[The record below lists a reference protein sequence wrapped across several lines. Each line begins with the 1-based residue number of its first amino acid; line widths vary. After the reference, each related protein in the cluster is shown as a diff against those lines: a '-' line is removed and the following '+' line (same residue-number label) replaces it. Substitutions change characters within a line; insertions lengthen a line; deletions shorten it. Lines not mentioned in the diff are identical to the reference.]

1 VTKKSL
7 LVVPLAPEETGLL
20 TIADLDQLLAC
31 ELVLFERPD
40 HPLTARLRP
49 AGVECRVVTGE
60 PDVQSPGLA
69 LVAEPDSPLVLQLAR
84 RGARVS
90 SGPAAVPDDL
100 TAAHAAPVLRRASAA
115 LAGAV
120 AVLARLRSDD
130 GCPWDQEQ
138 THASL
143 KVHLLEEAHEVI
155 EAIDSL
161 APADLAEE
169 LGDVLLQVLFHSRL
183 AEQEKSFD
191 VADVAAGLTAK
202 LVSRHPHVF
211 GDVAVTGAG
220 EVLANW
226 EANKVSEKARSDHFE
241 GIPPSLPALLK
252 AAKVQKRA
260 AGLGFA
266 ASEVEARSSLEEAL
280 AGPIETQSIG
290 EALFWLVALA
300 RAQGVDSE
308 SALARYL
315 EGFRASLPTP

>member
-20 TIADLDQLLAC
+20 TIAELDQLLAC

-40 HPLTARLRP
+40 HPLTAKLRQ
-49 AGVECRVVTGE
+49 AGVECQVVTGE
-60 PDVQSPGLA
+60 PDVQSPDLA
-69 LVAEPDSPLVLQLAR
+69 LVAEPGSPLVLDLAR
-84 RGARVS
+84 KGARVS
-90 SGPAAVPDDL
+90 SGPTAVPDDL
-100 TAAHAAPVLRRASAA
+100 TAAHAAPVLRRAGAA

-120 AVLARLRSDD
+120 AVMARLRSDD

-143 KVHLLEEAHEVI
+143 KLHLIEEAHEVI

-161 APADLAEE
+161 GPADLAEE

-183 AEQEKSFD
+183 AEQEGSFD
-191 VADVAAGLTAK
+191 VAGVAAGLTAK
-202 LVSRHPHVF
+202 LVNRHPHVF
-211 GDVAVTGAG
+211 GEVAVTGAG
-220 EVLANW
+220 EVLTNW

-266 ASEVEARSSLEEAL
+266 TSEAEARSSLEEVL
-280 AGPIETQSIG
+280 AGSIETEDIG

-300 RAQGVDSE
+300 RAQGVDPE
-308 SALARYL
+308 SALSRHL
-315 EGFRASLPTP
+315 EGFRASLQTP